1 MLESLLTIEEARQ
14 YDGGLGSQA
23 ERVATNPLPT
33 GEPDLGNSSV
43 GTLFDDLASDAGLSG
58 GVRFV
63 LPPGALTRF
72 IESAGA

>member
-23 ERVATNPLPT
+23 ERVATDPLPT

-43 GTLFDDLASDAGLSG
+43 GTLFDDWHRTLASQAVS
-58 GVRFV
+58 V
-63 LPPGALTRF
+63 LFCAPDSTSPLA
-72 IESAGA
+72 